1 MEKEKLEVKIAASKC
16 ETCVTKPCQIG
27 CPLNIDIPE
36 FIENVKNNNY
46 EEAFKV
52 LCKSTVLPSVCGKIC
67 PVDKQCQGSCAKKVS
82 YDPVEIGKIESYVG
96 DLAVEN
102 GWKLPRKGKKKERI
116 AVIGSGPSGLTC
128 AGFLAENG
136 YQVTI
141 YEKHEYL
148 GGLLYHGIPKFRL
161 NKELV
166 SKVIKQ
172 ILDLGMEVKTNVSL
186 GKDISLKELEKEYD
200 AVFLGLGANVSKMMG
215 LSGEELNGVY
225 GANELL
231 ENLVQ
236 VDYTSKRVVVIG
248 GGGVSIDMARTA
260 IKEGASEV
268 GIIYRRSRSE
278 MSAEMNDIRA
288 AKKEGI
294 KFLFQT
300 NVIKVIGEDKVT
312 GIECVKTTLDK
323 EKKAINVEGSNFV
336 IDTDVVIMAVGSR
349 ADSELLESLK
359 LDVKE
364 NGYLMVNSNN
374 QTSNPKIFAAGDL
387 TGAKST
393 VAWACR
399 NGRDTAYS
407 IMKFLSKEV
416 SR

>member
-36 FIENVKNNNY
+36 FIENVNNNNY

-102 GWKLPRKGKKKERI
+102 GWKLPRKGKKNVKV

-161 NKELV
+161 DKELV

-172 ILDLGMEVKTNVSL
+172 ILDLGIEVKTNVSL

-300 NVIKVIGEDKVT
+300 NVIKVIGKDKVT

-407 IMKFLSKEV
+407 IMKFLSKEGE
-416 SR
+416 

>member
-46 EEAFKV
+46 GEAFKV
-52 LCKSTVLPSVCGKIC
+52 LCKSTVLPSACGKIC

-172 ILDLGMEVKTNVSL
+172 ILDLGIEVKTNVSL

-300 NVIKVIGEDKVT
+300 NVIKVIGEDKVN

-349 ADSELLESLK
+349 ADSELLEILK

-374 QTSNPKIFAAGDL
+374 QTSNLKIFAAGDL

-407 IMKFLSKEV
+407 IMKFLSKEGE
-416 SR
+416 

>member
-1 MEKEKLEVKIAASKC
+1 MEKEKLKVEIAARKC
-16 ETCVTKPCQIG
+16 MNCVTKPCQIG

-36 FIENVKNNNY
+36 FIKDFRNGNY

-52 LCKSTVLPSVCGKIC
+52 LCQSTVLPSVCGRIC

-82 YDPVEIGKIESYVG
+82 YDPVEIGKIESYIG
-96 DLAVEN
+96 DLALKNEWSLPKKTKKN
-102 GWKLPRKGKKKERI
+102 GKV

-128 AGFLAENG
+128 AAFLAENG

-141 YEKHEYL
+141 YEKHDYL

-161 NKELV
+161 DRELV
-166 SKVIKQ
+166 QKMIKQ
-172 ILDLGMEVKTNVSL
+172 ILDLGINVKTNVSL
-186 GKDISLKELEKEYD
+186 GKDISLEELEKEYD
-200 AVFLGLGANVSKMMG
+200 AVFLGLGANLSKMMG
-215 LSGEELNGVY
+215 LKGETLRGVY

-231 ENLVQ
+231 ENLVHP
-236 VDYTSKRVVVIG
+236 DYTGRNVVVIG

-260 IKEGASEV
+260 IRMGAKEV
-268 GIIYRRSRSE
+268 GVIYRRSRNE
-278 MSAEMNDIRA
+278 MSAEMDDIKQ
-288 AKKEGI
+288 AKKEKI

-300 NVIKVIGEDKVT
+300 NVIGINGEEEVKS
-312 GIECVKTTLDK
+312 IECVKTSLDK
-323 EKKAINVEGSNFV
+323 DKKAINVEGSNFT
-336 IDTDVVIMAVGSR
+336 IDTDYVIMAVGSR
-349 ADSELLESLK
+349 ADSDLLEKLK

-364 NGYLMVNSNN
+364 NGYLMVNTNN

-407 IMKFLSKEV
+407 IMNFIKEGE
-416 SR
+416 

>member
-46 EEAFKV
+46 GEAFKV

-102 GWKLPRKGKKKERI
+102 GWKLPRKSKKKERI

-172 ILDLGMEVKTNVSL
+172 ILDLGIEVKTNVSL
-186 GKDISLKELEKEYD
+186 GKDISLKELEKEND

-300 NVIKVIGEDKVT
+300 NVIKVIGEDKFN

-407 IMKFLSKEV
+407 IMKFLSKEGE
-416 SR
+416 

>member
-1 MEKEKLEVKIAASKC
+1 MEKEKLKVEIAARKC
-16 ETCVTKPCQIG
+16 MNCVTKPCQIG

-36 FIENVKNNNY
+36 FIKDFRNGNY

-52 LCKSTVLPSVCGKIC
+52 LCKSTVLPSVCGRIC

-82 YDPVEIGKIESYVG
+82 YDPVEIGKIESYIG
-96 DLAVEN
+96 DLALKNEWSLPKKTKKN
-102 GWKLPRKGKKKERI
+102 GKV

-128 AGFLAENG
+128 AAFLAENG

-141 YEKHEYL
+141 YEKHDYL

-161 NKELV
+161 DRELV
-166 SKVIKQ
+166 QKMIKQ
-172 ILDLGMEVKTNVSL
+172 ILDLGINVKTNVSL
-186 GKDISLKELEKEYD
+186 GQDISLEELEKEYD
-200 AVFLGLGANVSKMMG
+200 AVFLGLGANLSKMMG
-215 LSGEELNGVY
+215 LKGETLRGVY

-231 ENLVQ
+231 ENLVHP
-236 VDYTSKRVVVIG
+236 DYTGRNVVVIG

-260 IKEGASEV
+260 IRMGAKEV
-268 GIIYRRSRSE
+268 GVIYRRSRNE
-278 MSAEMNDIRA
+278 MSAEMDDIKQ
-288 AKKEGI
+288 AKKEKI

-300 NVIKVIGEDKVT
+300 NVIGINGEEEVKS
-312 GIECVKTTLDK
+312 IECVKTSLDK
-323 EKKAINVEGSNFV
+323 DKKAINVDGSNFT
-336 IDTDVVIMAVGSR
+336 IDTDYVIMAVGSR
-349 ADSELLESLK
+349 ADSELLEKLK

-364 NGYLMVNSNN
+364 NGYLMVNTNN

-407 IMKFLSKEV
+407 IMNFIKEGE
-416 SR
+416 

>member
-1 MEKEKLEVKIAASKC
+1 MEKEKLEVEIAARKC
-16 ETCVTKPCQIG
+16 MNCVTKPCQIG

-36 FIENVKNNNY
+36 FIKDFRNGNY

-52 LCKSTVLPSVCGKIC
+52 LCQSTVLPSVCGRIC

-82 YDPVEIGKIESYVG
+82 YDPVEIGKIESYIG
-96 DLAVEN
+96 DLALKNEWSLPKKTKKN
-102 GWKLPRKGKKKERI
+102 GKV

-128 AGFLAENG
+128 AAFLAENG

-141 YEKHEYL
+141 YEKHDYL

-161 NKELV
+161 DRELV
-166 SKVIKQ
+166 QKMIKQ
-172 ILDLGMEVKTNVSL
+172 ILDLGINVKTNVSL
-186 GKDISLKELEKEYD
+186 GKDISLEELEKEYD
-200 AVFLGLGANVSKMMG
+200 AVFLGLGANLSKMMG
-215 LSGEELNGVY
+215 LKGETLRGVY

-231 ENLVQ
+231 ENLVHP
-236 VDYTSKRVVVIG
+236 DYTGRNVVVIG

-260 IKEGASEV
+260 IRMGAKEV
-268 GIIYRRSRSE
+268 GVIYRRSRNE
-278 MSAEMNDIRA
+278 MSAEMDDIKQ
-288 AKKEGI
+288 AKKEKI

-300 NVIKVIGEDKVT
+300 NVIGINGEEEVKS
-312 GIECVKTTLDK
+312 IECVKTSLDK
-323 EKKAINVEGSNFV
+323 DKKAINVEGSNFT
-336 IDTDVVIMAVGSR
+336 IDTDYVIMAVGSR
-349 ADSELLESLK
+349 ADSELLEKLK

-364 NGYLMVNSNN
+364 NGYLMVNTNN

-407 IMKFLSKEV
+407 IMNFIKEGE
-416 SR
+416 

>member
-1 MEKEKLEVKIAASKC
+1 MEKEKLEVEIAARKC
-16 ETCVTKPCQIG
+16 MNCVTKPCQIG

-36 FIENVKNNNY
+36 FIKDFRNGNY

-52 LCKSTVLPSVCGKIC
+52 LCQSTVLPSVCGRIC

-82 YDPVEIGKIESYVG
+82 YDPVEIGKIESYIG
-96 DLAVEN
+96 DLALKNEWSLPKKTKKN
-102 GWKLPRKGKKKERI
+102 GKV

-128 AGFLAENG
+128 AAFLAENG

-141 YEKHEYL
+141 YEKHDYL

-161 NKELV
+161 DRELV
-166 SKVIKQ
+166 QKMIKQ
-172 ILDLGMEVKTNVSL
+172 ILDLGINVKTNVSL
-186 GKDISLKELEKEYD
+186 GKDISLEELEKEYD
-200 AVFLGLGANVSKMMG
+200 AVFLGLGANLSKMMG
-215 LSGEELNGVY
+215 LKGETLRGVY

-231 ENLVQ
+231 ENLVHP
-236 VDYTSKRVVVIG
+236 DYSDKSVVVIG

-260 IKEGASEV
+260 IRMGAKEV
-268 GIIYRRSRSE
+268 GVIYRRSRNE
-278 MSAEMNDIRA
+278 MSAEMDDIKQ
-288 AKKEGI
+288 AKKEKI

-300 NVIKVIGEDKVT
+300 NVIGINGEEEVKS
-312 GIECVKTTLDK
+312 IECVKTSLDK
-323 EKKAINVEGSNFV
+323 DKKAINVEGSNFT
-336 IDTDVVIMAVGSR
+336 IDTDYVIMAVGSR
-349 ADSELLESLK
+349 ADSNLLEKLK

-407 IMKFLSKEV
+407 IMNFIKEGE
-416 SR
+416 

>member
-102 GWKLPRKGKKKERI
+102 GWKLPRKDKKKERI

-161 NKELV
+161 DKELV

-172 ILDLGMEVKTNVSL
+172 ILDLGIEVKTNVSL

-374 QTSNPKIFAAGDL
+374 QTSNPKIFAAGNL

-407 IMKFLSKEV
+407 IMKFLSKEGE
-416 SR
+416 

>member
-1 MEKEKLEVKIAASKC
+1 MGKEKLEVKIAASKC

-102 GWKLPRKGKKKERI
+102 GWKLPRKSKKKERI

-161 NKELV
+161 DKELV

-172 ILDLGMEVKTNVSL
+172 ILDLGIEVKTNVSL

-407 IMKFLSKEV
+407 IMKFLSKEGE
-416 SR
+416 

>member
-1 MEKEKLEVKIAASKC
+1 MEKEKLEVEIAARKC
-16 ETCVTKPCQIG
+16 MNCVTKSCQIG

-36 FIENVKNNNY
+36 FIKNFRNGNY

-52 LCKSTVLPSVCGKIC
+52 LCKSTVLPSVCGRIC

-82 YDPVEIGKIESYVG
+82 YDPVEIGKIESYIG
-96 DLAVEN
+96 DLALKNEWSLPKKTKKN
-102 GWKLPRKGKKKERI
+102 GKV

-128 AGFLAENG
+128 AAFLAENG

-141 YEKHEYL
+141 YEKHDYL

-161 NKELV
+161 DRELV
-166 SKVIKQ
+166 QKMIKQ
-172 ILDLGMEVKTNVSL
+172 ILDLGINVKTNVSL
-186 GKDISLKELEKEYD
+186 GKDISLEELEKEYD
-200 AVFLGLGANVSKMMG
+200 AVFLGLGANLSKMMG
-215 LSGEELNGVY
+215 LKGETLRGVY

-231 ENLVQ
+231 ENLVHP
-236 VDYTSKRVVVIG
+236 DYTGRNVVVIG

-260 IKEGASEV
+260 IRMGAKEV
-268 GIIYRRSRSE
+268 GVIYRRSRNE
-278 MSAEMNDIRA
+278 MSAEMDDIKQ
-288 AKKEGI
+288 AKKEKI

-300 NVIKVIGEDKVT
+300 NVIGINGEEEVKS
-312 GIECVKTTLDK
+312 IECVKTSLDK
-323 EKKAINVEGSNFV
+323 DKKAINVEGSNFT
-336 IDTDVVIMAVGSR
+336 IDTDYVIMAVGSR
-349 ADSELLESLK
+349 ADSDLLEKLK

-364 NGYLMVNSNN
+364 NGYLMVNTNN

-407 IMKFLSKEV
+407 IMNFIKEGE
-416 SR
+416 

>member
-46 EEAFKV
+46 GEAFKV

-172 ILDLGMEVKTNVSL
+172 ILDLGIEVKTNVSL

-374 QTSNPKIFAAGDL
+374 QTFNPKIFAAGDL

-407 IMKFLSKEV
+407 IMKFLSKEGE
-416 SR
+416 

>member
-102 GWKLPRKGKKKERI
+102 GWKLPRKDKKKERI

-161 NKELV
+161 DKELV

-172 ILDLGMEVKTNVSL
+172 ILDLGIEVKTNVSL

-407 IMKFLSKEV
+407 IMKFLSKEGE
-416 SR
+416 

>member
-27 CPLNIDIPE
+27 CPLNIDIPG

-46 EEAFKV
+46 GEAFKV

-82 YDPVEIGKIESYVG
+82 CDPVEIGKIESYVG

-172 ILDLGMEVKTNVSL
+172 ILDLGIEVKTNVSL

-278 MSAEMNDIRA
+278 MSAEMNDIRT

-407 IMKFLSKEV
+407 IMKFLSKEGE
-416 SR
+416 

>member
-46 EEAFKV
+46 GEAFKV

-82 YDPVEIGKIESYVG
+82 YDSVEIGKIESYVG

-172 ILDLGMEVKTNVSL
+172 ILDLGIEVKTNVSL
-186 GKDISLKELEKEYD
+186 GKDISLKELEKEND

-278 MSAEMNDIRA
+278 MSAEMNDIRT

-407 IMKFLSKEV
+407 IMKFLSKEGE
-416 SR
+416 

>member
-1 MEKEKLEVKIAASKC
+1 MEKKKLEVKIAASKC

-102 GWKLPRKGKKKERI
+102 GWKLPRKSKKKERI

-161 NKELV
+161 DKELV

-172 ILDLGMEVKTNVSL
+172 ILDLGIEVKTNVSL

-399 NGRDTAYS
+399 NGRDAAYS
-407 IMKFLSKEV
+407 IMKFLNKEGE
-416 SR
+416 

>member
-1 MEKEKLEVKIAASKC
+1 MEKEKLEVEIAARKC
-16 ETCVTKPCQIG
+16 MNCVTKPCQIG

-36 FIENVKNNNY
+36 FIKDFRNGNY

-52 LCKSTVLPSVCGKIC
+52 LCKSTVLPSVCGRIC

-82 YDPVEIGKIESYVG
+82 YDPVEIGKIESYIG
-96 DLAVEN
+96 DLALKNEWSLPKKTKKN
-102 GWKLPRKGKKKERI
+102 GKV

-128 AGFLAENG
+128 AAFLAENG

-141 YEKHEYL
+141 YEKHDYL

-161 NKELV
+161 DRELV
-166 SKVIKQ
+166 QKMIKQ
-172 ILDLGMEVKTNVSL
+172 ILDLGINVKTNVSL
-186 GKDISLKELEKEYD
+186 GKDISLEELEKEYD
-200 AVFLGLGANVSKMMG
+200 AVFLGLGANLSKMMG
-215 LSGEELNGVY
+215 LKGETLRGVY

-231 ENLVQ
+231 ENLVHP
-236 VDYTSKRVVVIG
+236 DYSNKNVVVIG

-260 IKEGASEV
+260 IRMGAKEV
-268 GIIYRRSRSE
+268 GVIYRRSRNE
-278 MSAEMNDIRA
+278 MSAEMDDIKQ
-288 AKKEGI
+288 AKKEKI

-300 NVIKVIGEDKVT
+300 NVIGINGEEEVKS
-312 GIECVKTTLDK
+312 IECVKTSLDK
-323 EKKAINVEGSNFV
+323 DKKAINVEGSNFT
-336 IDTDVVIMAVGSR
+336 IDTDYVIMAVGSR
-349 ADSELLESLK
+349 ADSELLEKLK

-364 NGYLMVNSNN
+364 NGYLMVNTNN

-407 IMKFLSKEV
+407 IMNFIKEGE
-416 SR
+416 

>member
-46 EEAFKV
+46 GEAFKV

-102 GWKLPRKGKKKERI
+102 GWKLPRKDKKKERI

-161 NKELV
+161 DKELV

-172 ILDLGMEVKTNVSL
+172 ILDLGIEVKTNVSL

-407 IMKFLSKEV
+407 IMKFLSKEGE
-416 SR
+416 

>member
-1 MEKEKLEVKIAASKC
+1 MEKEKLEVEIAARKC
-16 ETCVTKPCQIG
+16 MNCVTKPCQIG

-36 FIENVKNNNY
+36 FIKNFRNGNY

-52 LCKSTVLPSVCGKIC
+52 LCKSTVLPSVCGRIC

-82 YDPVEIGKIESYVG
+82 YDPVEIGKIESYIG
-96 DLAVEN
+96 DLALKNEWSLPKKTKKN
-102 GWKLPRKGKKKERI
+102 GKV

-128 AGFLAENG
+128 AAFLAENG

-141 YEKHEYL
+141 YEKHDYL

-161 NKELV
+161 DRELV
-166 SKVIKQ
+166 QKMIKQ
-172 ILDLGMEVKTNVSL
+172 ILDLGINVKTNVSL
-186 GKDISLKELEKEYD
+186 GKDISLEELEKEYD
-200 AVFLGLGANVSKMMG
+200 AVFLGLGANLSKMMG
-215 LSGEELNGVY
+215 LKGETLRGVY

-231 ENLVQ
+231 ENLVHP
-236 VDYTSKRVVVIG
+236 DYSDKSVVVIG

-260 IKEGASEV
+260 IRMGAKEV
-268 GIIYRRSRSE
+268 GVIYRISRNE
-278 MSAEMNDIRA
+278 MSAEMDDIKQ
-288 AKKEGI
+288 AKKEKI

-300 NVIKVIGEDKVT
+300 NVIGINGEEEVKS
-312 GIECVKTTLDK
+312 IECVKTSLDK
-323 EKKAINVEGSNFV
+323 DKKAINVEGSNFT
-336 IDTDVVIMAVGSR
+336 IDTDYVIMAVGSR
-349 ADSELLESLK
+349 ADSNLLEKLK

-364 NGYLMVNSNN
+364 NGYLMVNTNN

-407 IMKFLSKEV
+407 IMNFIKEGE
-416 SR
+416 

>member
-46 EEAFKV
+46 GEAFKV

-148 GGLLYHGIPKFRL
+148 GGLLYHGIPKFRF

-323 EKKAINVEGSNFV
+323 EKNAINVEGSNFV

-407 IMKFLSKEV
+407 IMKFLSKDGE
-416 SR
+416 

>member
-172 ILDLGMEVKTNVSL
+172 ILDLGIEVKTNVSL
-186 GKDISLKELEKEYD
+186 GKDISLKELEKEND

-407 IMKFLSKEV
+407 IMKFLSKEGE
-416 SR
+416 

>member
-102 GWKLPRKGKKKERI
+102 GWKLPRKGKKKESI

-161 NKELV
+161 DKELV

-172 ILDLGMEVKTNVSL
+172 ILDLGIEVKTNVFL
-186 GKDISLKELEKEYD
+186 GKDISLKKLEKEYD

-231 ENLVQ
+231 ENLVH

-278 MSAEMNDIRA
+278 MSAEMNDIRT

-407 IMKFLSKEV
+407 IMKFLSKEGE
-416 SR
+416 

>member
-172 ILDLGMEVKTNVSL
+172 ILDLGIEVKTNVSL
-186 GKDISLKELEKEYD
+186 GKNISLKELEKEYD

-294 KFLFQT
+294 KFLFQI

-407 IMKFLSKEV
+407 IMKFLSKEGE
-416 SR
+416 

>member
-46 EEAFKV
+46 GEAFKV

-102 GWKLPRKGKKKERI
+102 GWKLPRKSKKKERI

-278 MSAEMNDIRA
+278 MSAEMNDIRT

-407 IMKFLSKEV
+407 IMKFLSKEGE
-416 SR
+416 

>member
-46 EEAFKV
+46 GEAFKV

-172 ILDLGMEVKTNVSL
+172 ILDLGIEVKTNVSL
-186 GKDISLKELEKEYD
+186 GKDISLKELEKEND

-407 IMKFLSKEV
+407 IMKFLSKAGE
-416 SR
+416 

>member
-1 MEKEKLEVKIAASKC
+1 MEKEKLKVEIAARKC
-16 ETCVTKPCQIG
+16 MNCVTKPCQIG

-36 FIENVKNNNY
+36 FIKDFRNGNY

-52 LCKSTVLPSVCGKIC
+52 LCKSTVLPSVCGRIC

-82 YDPVEIGKIESYVG
+82 YDPVEIGKIESYIG
-96 DLAVEN
+96 DLALKNEWSLPKKTKKN
-102 GWKLPRKGKKKERI
+102 GKV

-128 AGFLAENG
+128 AAFLAENG

-141 YEKHEYL
+141 YEKHDYL

-161 NKELV
+161 ERELV
-166 SKVIKQ
+166 QKMIKQ
-172 ILDLGMEVKTNVSL
+172 ILDLGINVKTNVSL
-186 GKDISLKELEKEYD
+186 GKDISLEELEKEYD
-200 AVFLGLGANVSKMMG
+200 AVFLGLGANLSKMMG
-215 LSGEELNGVY
+215 LKGETLRGVY

-231 ENLVQ
+231 ENLVHP
-236 VDYTSKRVVVIG
+236 DYTGRNVVVIG

-260 IKEGASEV
+260 IRMGAKEV
-268 GIIYRRSRSE
+268 GVIYRRSRNE
-278 MSAEMNDIRA
+278 MSAEMDDIKQ
-288 AKKEGI
+288 AKKEKI

-300 NVIKVIGEDKVT
+300 NVIGINGEEEVKS
-312 GIECVKTTLDK
+312 IECVKTSLDK
-323 EKKAINVEGSNFV
+323 DKKAINVEGSNFT
-336 IDTDVVIMAVGSR
+336 IDTDYVIMAVGSR
-349 ADSELLESLK
+349 ADSELLEKLK

-364 NGYLMVNSNN
+364 NGYLMVNTNN

-407 IMKFLSKEV
+407 IMNFIKEGE
-416 SR
+416 

>member
-82 YDPVEIGKIESYVG
+82 YDPVEIGKIESYFG

-102 GWKLPRKGKKKERI
+102 GWKLPRKGKKNVKV

-161 NKELV
+161 DKELV

-172 ILDLGMEVKTNVSL
+172 ILDLGIEVKTNVSL

-407 IMKFLSKEV
+407 IMKFLSKEGE
-416 SR
+416 

>member
-16 ETCVTKPCQIG
+16 ETCITKPCQIG

-278 MSAEMNDIRA
+278 MSAEMNDIRT

-407 IMKFLSKEV
+407 IMKFLSKEGE
-416 SR
+416 

>member
-116 AVIGSGPSGLTC
+116 AVIGSGPAGLTC

-161 NKELV
+161 DKELV

-172 ILDLGMEVKTNVSL
+172 ILDLGIEVKTNVSL

-407 IMKFLSKEV
+407 IMKFLSKEGE
-416 SR
+416 

>member
-1 MEKEKLEVKIAASKC
+1 MEKEKLEVEIAVRKC
-16 ETCVTKPCQIG
+16 MNCVTKPCQIG

-36 FIENVKNNNY
+36 FIKNFRNGNY

-52 LCKSTVLPSVCGKIC
+52 LCKSTVLPSVCGRIC

-82 YDPVEIGKIESYVG
+82 YDPVEIGKIESYIG
-96 DLAVEN
+96 DLALKNEWSLPKKTKKN
-102 GWKLPRKGKKKERI
+102 GKV

-128 AGFLAENG
+128 AAFLAENG

-141 YEKHEYL
+141 YEKHDYL

-161 NKELV
+161 DRELV
-166 SKVIKQ
+166 QKMIKQ
-172 ILDLGMEVKTNVSL
+172 ILDLGINVKTNVSL
-186 GKDISLKELEKEYD
+186 GKDISLEELEKEYD
-200 AVFLGLGANVSKMMG
+200 AVFLGLGANLSKMMG
-215 LSGEELNGVY
+215 LKGETLRGVY

-231 ENLVQ
+231 ENLVHP
-236 VDYTSKRVVVIG
+236 DYSDKSVVVIG

-260 IKEGASEV
+260 IRMGAKEV
-268 GIIYRRSRSE
+268 GVIYRRSRNE
-278 MSAEMNDIRA
+278 MSAEMDDIKQ
-288 AKKEGI
+288 AKKEKI

-300 NVIKVIGEDKVT
+300 NVIGINGEEEVKS
-312 GIECVKTTLDK
+312 IECVKTSLDK
-323 EKKAINVEGSNFV
+323 DKKAINVEGSNFT
-336 IDTDVVIMAVGSR
+336 IDTDYVIMAVGSR
-349 ADSELLESLK
+349 ADSNLLEKLK

-364 NGYLMVNSNN
+364 NGYLMVNTNN

-407 IMKFLSKEV
+407 IMNFIKEGE
-416 SR
+416 

>member
-1 MEKEKLEVKIAASKC
+1 MEKEKLEVEIAARKC
-16 ETCVTKPCQIG
+16 MNCVTKPCQIG

-36 FIENVKNNNY
+36 FIKNFRNGNY

-52 LCKSTVLPSVCGKIC
+52 LCKSTVLPSVCGRIC

-82 YDPVEIGKIESYVG
+82 YDPVEIGKIESYIG
-96 DLAVEN
+96 DLALKNEWSLPKKTKKN
-102 GWKLPRKGKKKERI
+102 GKV

-128 AGFLAENG
+128 AAFLAENG

-141 YEKHEYL
+141 YEKHDYL

-161 NKELV
+161 DRELV
-166 SKVIKQ
+166 QKMIKQ
-172 ILDLGMEVKTNVSL
+172 ILDLGINVKTNVSL
-186 GKDISLKELEKEYD
+186 GKDISLEELEKEYD
-200 AVFLGLGANVSKMMG
+200 AVFLGLGANLSKMMG
-215 LSGEELNGVY
+215 LKGETLRGVY

-231 ENLVQ
+231 ENLVHP
-236 VDYTSKRVVVIG
+236 DYSDKSVVVIG

-260 IKEGASEV
+260 IRMGAKEV
-268 GIIYRRSRSE
+268 GVIYRRSRNE
-278 MSAEMNDIRA
+278 MSAEMDDIKQ
-288 AKKEGI
+288 AKKEKI

-300 NVIKVIGEDKVT
+300 NVIGINGEEEVKS
-312 GIECVKTTLDK
+312 IECVKTSLDK
-323 EKKAINVEGSNFV
+323 DKKAINVEGSNFT
-336 IDTDVVIMAVGSR
+336 IDTDYVIMAVGSR
-349 ADSELLESLK
+349 ADSNLLEKLK

-364 NGYLMVNSNN
+364 NGYLMVNTNN

-407 IMKFLSKEV
+407 IMSFIKEGE
-416 SR
+416 

>member
-46 EEAFKV
+46 GEAFKV

-166 SKVIKQ
+166 SKAIKQ
-172 ILDLGMEVKTNVSL
+172 ILDLGIEVKTNVSL

-399 NGRDTAYS
+399 NGRDTVYS
-407 IMKFLSKEV
+407 IMKFLSKEGE
-416 SR
+416 

>member
-46 EEAFKV
+46 GEAFKV

-67 PVDKQCQGSCAKKVS
+67 PVDKQCQGSCTKKVS

-278 MSAEMNDIRA
+278 MSAEMNDIRT

-407 IMKFLSKEV
+407 IMKFLSKEGE
-416 SR
+416 

>member
-102 GWKLPRKGKKKERI
+102 GWKLPRKSKKKERI

-161 NKELV
+161 DKELV

-172 ILDLGMEVKTNVSL
+172 ILDLGIEVKTNVSL

-278 MSAEMNDIRA
+278 MSAEMNDIRT

-407 IMKFLSKEV
+407 IMKFLNKEGE
-416 SR
+416 

>member
-1 MEKEKLEVKIAASKC
+1 MEKEKLEVEIAARKC
-16 ETCVTKPCQIG
+16 MNCVTKPCQIG

-36 FIENVKNNNY
+36 FIKNFRNGNY

-52 LCKSTVLPSVCGKIC
+52 LCKSTVLPSVCGRIC

-82 YDPVEIGKIESYVG
+82 YDPVEIGKIESYIG
-96 DLAVEN
+96 DLALKNE
-102 GWKLPRKGKKKERI
+102 WSLPKKTKKNEKV

-128 AGFLAENG
+128 AAFLAENG

-141 YEKHEYL
+141 YEKHDYL

-161 NKELV
+161 DRELV
-166 SKVIKQ
+166 QKMIKQ
-172 ILDLGMEVKTNVSL
+172 ILDLGINVKTNVSL
-186 GKDISLKELEKEYD
+186 GKDISLEELEKEYD
-200 AVFLGLGANVSKMMG
+200 AVFLGLGANLSKMMG
-215 LSGEELNGVY
+215 LKGETLRGVY

-231 ENLVQ
+231 ENLVHP
-236 VDYTSKRVVVIG
+236 DYSDKSVVVIG

-260 IKEGASEV
+260 IRMGAKEV
-268 GIIYRRSRSE
+268 GVIYRRSRNE
-278 MSAEMNDIRA
+278 MSAEMDDIKQ
-288 AKKEGI
+288 AKKEKI

-300 NVIKVIGEDKVT
+300 NVIGINGEEEVKS
-312 GIECVKTTLDK
+312 IECVKTSLDK
-323 EKKAINVEGSNFV
+323 DKKAINVEGSNFT
-336 IDTDVVIMAVGSR
+336 IDTDYVIMAVGSR
-349 ADSELLESLK
+349 ADSNLLEKLK

-364 NGYLMVNSNN
+364 NGYLMVNTNN

-407 IMKFLSKEV
+407 IMNFIKEGE
-416 SR
+416 

>member
-161 NKELV
+161 DKELV

-172 ILDLGMEVKTNVSL
+172 ILDLGIEVKTNVSL

-407 IMKFLSKEV
+407 IMKFLSKEGE
-416 SR
+416 

>member
-1 MEKEKLEVKIAASKC
+1 MEKEKLEVEIAARKC
-16 ETCVTKPCQIG
+16 MNCVTKPCQIG

-36 FIENVKNNNY
+36 FIKDFRNGNY

-52 LCKSTVLPSVCGKIC
+52 LCQSTVLPSVCGRIC

-82 YDPVEIGKIESYVG
+82 YDPVEIGKIESYIG
-96 DLAVEN
+96 DLALKNEWSLPKKTKKN
-102 GWKLPRKGKKKERI
+102 GKV

-128 AGFLAENG
+128 AAFLAENG

-141 YEKHEYL
+141 YEKHDYL

-161 NKELV
+161 DRELV
-166 SKVIKQ
+166 QKMIKQ
-172 ILDLGMEVKTNVSL
+172 ILDLGINVKTNVSL
-186 GKDISLKELEKEYD
+186 GKDISLEELEKEYD
-200 AVFLGLGANVSKMMG
+200 AVFLGLGANLSKMMG
-215 LSGEELNGVY
+215 LKGENLRGVY

-231 ENLVQ
+231 ENLVHP
-236 VDYTSKRVVVIG
+236 DYTGRNVVVIG

-260 IKEGASEV
+260 IRMGAKEV
-268 GIIYRRSRSE
+268 GVIYRRSRNE
-278 MSAEMNDIRA
+278 MSAEMDDIKQ
-288 AKKEGI
+288 AKKEKI

-300 NVIKVIGEDKVT
+300 NVIGVNGEEEVKS
-312 GIECVKTTLDK
+312 IECVKTSLDK
-323 EKKAINVEGSNFV
+323 DKKAINVEGSNFT
-336 IDTDVVIMAVGSR
+336 IDTDYVIMAVGSR
-349 ADSELLESLK
+349 ADSELLEKLK

-364 NGYLMVNSNN
+364 NGYLMVNTNN

-407 IMKFLSKEV
+407 IMNFIKEGE
-416 SR
+416 

>member
-46 EEAFKV
+46 GEAFKV

-102 GWKLPRKGKKKERI
+102 GWKLPRKGKKKERV

-172 ILDLGMEVKTNVSL
+172 ILDLGIEVKTNVSL

-288 AKKEGI
+288 VKKEGI

-300 NVIKVIGEDKVT
+300 NVIKVIGENKVT

-407 IMKFLSKEV
+407 IMKFLSKEGE
-416 SR
+416 

>member
-1 MEKEKLEVKIAASKC
+1 MEKEKLEVEIAARKC
-16 ETCVTKPCQIG
+16 MNCVTKPCQIG

-36 FIENVKNNNY
+36 FIKDFRNGNY

-52 LCKSTVLPSVCGKIC
+52 LCKSTVLPSVCGRIC

-82 YDPVEIGKIESYVG
+82 YDPVEIGKIESYIG
-96 DLAVEN
+96 DLALKNEWSLPKKTKKN
-102 GWKLPRKGKKKERI
+102 GKV

-128 AGFLAENG
+128 AAFLAENG

-141 YEKHEYL
+141 YEKHDYL

-161 NKELV
+161 DRELV
-166 SKVIKQ
+166 QKMIKQ
-172 ILDLGMEVKTNVSL
+172 ILDLGINVKTNVSL
-186 GKDISLKELEKEYD
+186 GKDISLEELEKEYD
-200 AVFLGLGANVSKMMG
+200 AVFLGLGANLSKMMG
-215 LSGEELNGVY
+215 LKGENLRGVY

-231 ENLVQ
+231 ENLVHP
-236 VDYTSKRVVVIG
+236 DYSDKSVVVIG

-260 IKEGASEV
+260 IRMGAKEV
-268 GIIYRRSRSE
+268 GVIYRRSRNE
-278 MSAEMNDIRA
+278 MSAEMDDIKQ
-288 AKKEGI
+288 AKKEKI

-300 NVIKVIGEDKVT
+300 NVIGINGEEEVKS
-312 GIECVKTTLDK
+312 IECVKTSLDK
-323 EKKAINVEGSNFV
+323 DKKAINVEGSNFT
-336 IDTDVVIMAVGSR
+336 IDTDYVIMAVGSR
-349 ADSELLESLK
+349 ADSDLLEKLK

-364 NGYLMVNSNN
+364 NGYLMVNTNN

-407 IMKFLSKEV
+407 IMNFIKEGE
-416 SR
+416 